1 MKVEPKLKKEFHV
14 LSLGAGVQS
23 TWLYLAFMGI
33 IKASFELPKLNVAI
47 WSDTGDEPGAEAREL
62 GLPDTPGSV
71 YAHLDWLRSLNGP
84 PILGGQKG
92 IISKDLARG
101 DGGHGNRFASI
112 PAFTEHKGKIG
123 KVKRQCTKEY
133 KLEVLGQTLRRQFLG
148 LQKGRSPKGV
158 IVHQYIGLSFDE
170 GGRVARQRKIKKPK
184 YLITHFPLWENLVTR
199 AHCRIDLAIVVPH
212 RVPRS
217 ACVQCPF
224 HDDEEWQRIKAE
236 PLDWQRAV
244 RCDESLR
251 VPGNIINRNMD
262 AKMYLHR
269 SCQPLVQIDF
279 AALKAEKETAMDER
293 EKILSAQ
300 GNLNF
305 AEECLGMCGV

>member
-1 MKVEPKLKKEFHV
+1 MKQYHV
-14 LSLGAGVQS
+14 LNLGAGVQS

-33 IKASFELPKLNVAI
+33 IKAPFELPPLDVAI
-47 WSDTGDEPGAEAREL
+47 WADTGDEPGAEAREL

-71 YAHLDWLRSLNGP
+71 YAHLDWLRSLGGP
-84 PILGGQKG
+84 PILGGMKG
-92 IISKDLARG
+92 IISSDLARG

-112 PAFTEHKGKIG
+112 PAFTQEQRTGKIG

-133 KLEVLGQTLRRQFLG
+133 KLEVIGRVLRRDFLG
-148 LQKGRSPKGV
+148 LPKGRSPKAV
-158 IVHQYIGLSFDE
+158 IVHEYIGLSFDE

-184 YLITHFPLWENLVTR
+184 YLLTHFPLWENQVTR
-199 AHCRIDLAIVVPH
+199 AHCRIDLTAIVPH

-217 ACVQCPF
+217 ACVECPF
-224 HDDEEWQRIKAE
+224 HDDDEWQRIKE
-236 PLDWQRAV
+236 VPLDWQRAV

-251 VPGNIINRNMD
+251 VPGNIVNRNMD

-279 AALKAEKETAMDER
+279 AALREEKEAAMDER
-293 EKILSAQ
+293 EKMLSRQ
-300 GNLNF
+300 QTFNF
-305 AEECLGMCGV
+305 SEECLGMCGV

>member
-1 MKVEPKLKKEFHV
+1 VREVHV
-14 LSLGAGVQS
+14 LNLGAGVQS
-23 TWLYLAFMGI
+23 SWLYLAFMGL
-33 IKASFELPKLNVAI
+33 IKAPFELPRLDVAI
-47 WSDTGDEPGAEAREL
+47 WSDTGDEPGAEARER

-84 PILGGQKG
+84 TILGGTKG
-92 IISKDLARG
+92 VISQDLARG
-101 DGGHGNRFASI
+101 ENSTGQRFASI
-112 PAFTEHKGKIG
+112 PAFTKDSKGKVG

-133 KLEVLGQTLRRQFLG
+133 KLEVIGRTLRRDFLG
-148 LQKGRSPKGV
+148 LPKGRSPKGV

-184 YLITHFPLWENLVTR
+184 YLITHFPLWENRVTR
-199 AHCRIDLAIVVPH
+199 AHCRIDLTVVAPH

-224 HDDEEWQRIKAE
+224 HDDDEWQRIKE
-236 PLDWQRAV
+236 VPLDWERAV

-251 VPGNIINRNMD
+251 IPGNIVNRNME

-279 AALKAEKETAMDER
+279 AALKAEKERGMDER
-293 EKILSAQ
+293 EKLLSAQ

>member
-1 MKVEPKLKKEFHV
+1 MQDVHV
-14 LSLGAGVQS
+14 LNLGAGVQS
-23 TWLYLAFMGI
+23 SWLYLAFMGI
-33 IKASFELPKLNVAI
+33 IEAPFELPKLDVAI

-84 PILGGQKG
+84 PILTGQKG
-92 IISKDLARG
+92 VISKDLARG
-101 DGGHGNRFASI
+101 DGGHGNRLASI
-112 PAFTEHKGKIG
+112 PAFTQDLKGKIG

-133 KLEVLGQTLRRQFLG
+133 KLEVIGKVLRRDFLG
-148 LQKGRSPKGV
+148 LPKGRSPKGV
-158 IVHQYIGLSFDE
+158 TVHQYIGLSFDE
-170 GGRVARQRKIKKPK
+170 GGRVARQRKIKKPN
-184 YLITHFPLWENLVTR
+184 YLVTHFPLWENMITR
-199 AHCRIDLAIVVPH
+199 AQCRIDLAVVVPH

-224 HDDEEWQRIKAE
+224 HDDDEWQRIKAE

-244 RCDESLR
+244 RADESLR
-251 VPGNIINRNMD
+251 VPGNIVNRNMD

-279 AALKAEKETAMDER
+279 AALKAEKERDMGER
-293 EKILSAQ
+293 EKILAAQ